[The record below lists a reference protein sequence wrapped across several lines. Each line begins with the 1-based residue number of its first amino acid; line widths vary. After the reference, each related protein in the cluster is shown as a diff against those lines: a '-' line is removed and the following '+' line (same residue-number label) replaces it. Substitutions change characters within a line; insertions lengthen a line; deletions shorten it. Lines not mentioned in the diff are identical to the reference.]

1 MSSVKT
7 QHIIKGKIGPLI
19 YYEMNGKQYVRTAP
33 VKVRYPNTEGQQLY
47 KERFAM
53 SSSLASALY
62 KLFKNWFLETTTE
75 GKRAFP
81 QLKARIQRT
90 GIKSIQTVEQDFG
103 SLSYD
108 WENLILTEGSLS
120 PLQFSKSI
128 EDTSITITWKEQ
140 KSEVASTIVYL
151 IEIDPIELN
160 TRKISAAI
168 QAGSL
173 KMDAY
178 NAENH
183 YYLFWIQSQEQK
195 MKVSPSLKV

>member
-1 MSSVKT
+1 
-7 QHIIKGKIGPLI
+7 
-19 YYEMNGKQYVRTAP
+19 
-33 VKVRYPNTEGQQLY
+33 
-47 KERFAM
+47 
-53 SSSLASALY
+53 
-62 KLFKNWFLETTTE
+62 
-75 GKRAFP
+75 
-81 QLKARIQRT
+81 
-90 GIKSIQTVEQDFG
+90 VEQDFG

-108 WENLILTEGSLS
+108 WENLILSEGSLS
-120 PLQFSKSI
+120 PLQFSKPI

-195 MKVSPSLKV
+195 MKVSPSVKV